1 LNTSSNSPRVQRW
14 LRFLIGGGINTIFT
28 YGLYLLLNR
37 LMGYQAAY
45 FIAYFV
51 GVIFSYWFNSTIVF
65 RISLSWKGFF
75 FYPIVYV
82 VQYVA
87 SALLLGGLVEIA
99 DISMV
104 LAPLVVTV
112 VMVPLTYVMSQI
124 VLSRASRTND

>member
-1 LNTSSNSPRVQRW
+1 ME
-14 LRFLIGGGINTIFT
+14 
-28 YGLYLLLNR
+28 R
-37 LMGYQAAY
+37 L
-45 FIAYFV
+45 
-51 GVIFSYWFNSTIVF
+51 
-65 RISLSWKGFF
+65 F